1 MRKISIFASNSIEM
15 KKIIGLFAFMFLLNG
30 CDDGDLI
37 IETIDFEDVTAVRCG
52 INNLVYK
59 IKDNEALIIDIP
71 EDENA
76 FITTVTPYGEPRQ
89 FIIGG
94 DNKVIYRSYSGTIE
108 NENVCS
114 TIPPSSPNVT
124 EEWVATSGVIQ
135 ITTTP
140 IVVANTTLT
149 SGNATRIS
157 GYNHYIVF
165 KNVTFDKPNGEQ
177 FFETYIFGSYAK
189 NLESTETLPFAFDDE
204 VEKCSSGNTVYNISG
219 SEALVL
225 NLDNTFFPAASGTQT
240 ALISATNKLTYTLY
254 TAGGLT
260 SANFCTTPAP
270 TTPSASQIWNAKDGV
285 TATSGI
291 IEVVTTTLG
300 SQFQHTIHLKKV
312 TFNRNGSEFYLG
324 DDYIY
329 GSFIQ

>member
-15 KKIIGLFAFMFLLNG
+15 KKIIGLFAFMLLLNG
-30 CDDGDLI
+30 CDDGDLT
-37 IETIDFEDVTAVRCG
+37 IETIDFADVTAVKCG
-52 INNLVYK
+52 LNDLVYK
-59 IKDNEALIIDIP
+59 IKENEALIIEIP
-71 EDENA
+71 EASNA

-89 FIIGG
+89 FTIGG
-94 DNKVIYRSYSGTIE
+94 NNKVIYRSYSGTIAT
-108 NENVCS
+108 ENVCS

-124 EEWVATSGVIQ
+124 EEWVATSGTIE

-140 IVVANTTLT
+140 ILVPNTTLT
-149 SGNATRIS
+149 SGNATKIK
-157 GYNHYIVF
+157 GYNHAIVF

-177 FFETYIFGSYAK
+177 FFETYVFGSYAK
-189 NLESTETLPFAFDDE
+189 DLLSTETLPFAFDDE
-204 VEKCSSGNTVYNISG
+204 VEKCSSGNTVFNTSG

-225 NLDNTFFPAASGTQT
+225 NLDATFFPAASGTQT
-240 ALISATNKLTYTLY
+240 ALISATNKVTYTLF

-260 SANFCTTPAP
+260 SDNFCTTPTPITPAP
-270 TTPSASQIWNAKDGV
+270 SQIWIAEDGV

-312 TFNRNGSEFYLG
+312 TFTRNGSEFYLG

>member
-1 MRKISIFASNSIEM
+1 MRKISIFASNIIEM

-30 CDDGDLI
+30 CDDGDLT
-37 IETIDFEDVTAVRCG
+37 IETIDFEDVTAVKCG
-52 INNLVYK
+52 LNDLVYK
-59 IKDNEALIIDIP
+59 IKENEALIIEIP
-71 EDENA
+71 EASNA
-76 FITTVTPYGEPRQ
+76 FIATVTPYGEPRQ
-89 FIIGG
+89 FTIGG
-94 DNKVIYRSYSGTIE
+94 NNKVIYRSYSGTIAT
-108 NENVCS
+108 ENVCS

-124 EEWVATSGVIQ
+124 EEWVATSGTIE

-140 IVVANTTLT
+140 ILVPNTTLT
-149 SGNATRIS
+149 SGNATKIK
-157 GYNHYIVF
+157 GYNHAIVF

-177 FFETYIFGSYAK
+177 FFETYVFGSYAK
-189 NLESTETLPFAFDDE
+189 DLLSTETLPFAFDDE
-204 VEKCSSGNTVYNISG
+204 VEKCSSSNTVYNTSG

-225 NLDNTFFPAASGTQT
+225 NLDATFFPAASGTQT
-240 ALISATNKLTYTLY
+240 ALISATNKVTYTLF

-260 SANFCTTPAP
+260 SDNFCTTPAP
-270 TTPSASQIWNAKDGV
+270 TTPAASQIWIAEDGV

-312 TFNRNGSEFYLG
+312 TFTRNGSEFYLG

>member
-1 MRKISIFASNSIEM
+1 MRKISIFASNIIEM

-37 IETIDFEDVTAVRCG
+37 IETIDFADVTAVKCG

-59 IKDNEALIIDIP
+59 IKDNEALIIEIP
-71 EDENA
+71 EASNA
-76 FITTVTPYGEPRQ
+76 FINEVTAANTPRQ

-94 DNKVIYRSYSGTIE
+94 NNKVIYRSYSGTIATE
-108 NENVCS
+108 NICS

-124 EEWVATSGVIQ
+124 EEWVATSGTIQ
-135 ITTTP
+135 ITTTA
-140 IVVANTTLT
+140 VVVPNTSLS
-149 SGNATRIS
+149 SGNATRIN

-177 FFETYIFGSYAK
+177 FFETYIFGSYV
-189 NLESTETLPFAFDDE
+189 TPITPLPFGFDDE
-204 VEKCSSGNTVYNISG
+204 VEKCSSSNTVYNISG

-240 ALISATNKLTYTLY
+240 ALISPTNKVTYTLFN
-254 TAGGLT
+254 AGGLT
-260 SANFCTTPAP
+260 SDNFCTTPAP
-270 TTPSASQIWNAKDGV
+270 TTPTPNQIWVAKDGV

-300 SQFQHTIHLKKV
+300 TQFQHTIHLKKV
-312 TFNRNGSEFYLG
+312 TFSRNGSEFYLG

>member
-1 MRKISIFASNSIEM
+1 MRKISIFASNIIEM

-37 IETIDFEDVTAVRCG
+37 IETIDFEDVTAVDCDL
-52 INNLVYK
+52 NNLVYK
-59 IKDNEALIIDIP
+59 IKENEALIIEIP
-71 EDENA
+71 TTSNA
-76 FITTVTPYGEPRQ
+76 FINEVTPANTPRQ
-89 FIIGG
+89 FVISET
-94 DNKVIYRSYSGTIE
+94 NKVVYRSYSGTIATE
-108 NENVCS
+108 NICS

-124 EEWVATSGVIQ
+124 EEWVATSGTIQ
-135 ITTTP
+135 ITTTA
-140 IVVANTTLT
+140 VVVPNTTLT

-157 GYNHYIVF
+157 GYNHNIVF

-177 FFETYIFGSYAK
+177 FFETYIFGSY
-189 NLESTETLPFAFDDE
+189 LTPVTSLPFGFDDE

-240 ALISATNKLTYTLY
+240 ALISTTNKVTYTLFN
-254 TAGGLT
+254 AGGLT
-260 SANFCTTPAP
+260 SDNFCTTPAP
-270 TTPSASQIWNAKDGV
+270 TTPTPNQIWIANDGV

-300 SQFQHTIHLKKV
+300 TQFQHTIHLKKV
-312 TFNRNGSEFYLG
+312 TFFRDGSEFYLG

-329 GSFIQ
+329 GSFVQ

>member
-15 KKIIGLFAFMFLLNG
+15 KKIIGLFAFMFVLNG

-37 IETIDFEDVTAVRCG
+37 IETIDFEDVTAVKCD

-59 IKDNEALIIDIP
+59 IKDNEALIIEIP
-71 EDENA
+71 EASNA

-89 FIIGG
+89 FAIGG
-94 DNKVIYRSYSGTIE
+94 NNKVVYRSYSGTIE
-108 NENVCS
+108 TENVCS

-124 EEWVATSGVIQ
+124 EEWVATSGTIE

-140 IVVANTTLT
+140 ILVPNTALT
-149 SGNATRIS
+149 SGNATKIK
-157 GYNHYIVF
+157 GYNHAIVF

-177 FFETYIFGSYAK
+177 FYETYTFGSYAK
-189 NLESTETLPFAFDDE
+189 DLLSTETLPFAFDDE
-204 VEKCSSGNTVYNISG
+204 VEKCSSSNTVYNISG

-225 NLDNTFFPAASGTQT
+225 NLDATFFPAASGTQT
-240 ALISATNKLTYTLY
+240 ALISATNKVTYTLFS
-254 TAGGLT
+254 AGGLT
-260 SANFCTTPAP
+260 SDNFCTTPAP
-270 TTPSASQIWNAKDGV
+270 TTPAANQIWTAKDGV
-285 TATSGI
+285 AATSGI

>member
-15 KKIIGLFAFMFLLNG
+15 KKIIGLFAFMLLLNG
-30 CDDGDLI
+30 CDDGDLT
-37 IETIDFEDVTAVRCG
+37 IETIDFADVTAVKCG
-52 INNLVYK
+52 LNDLVYK
-59 IKDNEALIIDIP
+59 IKENEALIIEIP
-71 EDENA
+71 EASNA

-89 FIIGG
+89 FTIGG
-94 DNKVIYRSYSGTIE
+94 NNKVIYRSYSGTIAT
-108 NENVCS
+108 ENVCS

-124 EEWVATSGVIQ
+124 EEWVATSGTIE

-140 IVVANTTLT
+140 ILVPNTALT
-149 SGNATRIS
+149 SGNATKIK
-157 GYNHYIVF
+157 GYNHAIVF

-177 FFETYIFGSYAK
+177 FFETYVFGSYAK
-189 NLESTETLPFAFDDE
+189 DLLSSETLPFAFDDE
-204 VEKCSSGNTVYNISG
+204 VEKCSSSNTVYNTSG

-225 NLDNTFFPAASGTQT
+225 NLDATFFPAASGTQT
-240 ALISATNKLTYTLY
+240 ALISATNKVTYTLF

-260 SANFCTTPAP
+260 SDNFCTTPAP
-270 TTPSASQIWNAKDGV
+270 TTPAASQIWIAEDGV

-312 TFNRNGSEFYLG
+312 TFTRNGSEFYLG

>member
-37 IETIDFEDVTAVRCG
+37 IETIDFADGTADNCT
-52 INNLVYK
+52 NNNIVYK
-59 IKDNEALIIDIP
+59 IKENELLLIEIP
-71 EDENA
+71 AESYLNQ
-76 FITTVTPYGEPRQ
+76 VTPTNDPRE
-89 FIIGG
+89 IIISAA
-94 DNKVIYRSYSGTIE
+94 NKVIYRSYNGTVSEDNI
-108 NENVCS
+108 CA
-114 TIPPSSPNVT
+114 TIQPITPIVT
-124 EEWVATSGVIQ
+124 EQWVATSGIIE
-135 ITTTP
+135 ITTTA
-140 IVVANTTLT
+140 VVVPNTSLT
-149 SGNATRIS
+149 SGNATRIT
-157 GYNHYIVF
+157 GYNHNIIF
-165 KNVTFDKPNGEQ
+165 KNITFDKPGGDQ
-177 FFETYIFGSYAK
+177 FYQSFTFGSYV
-189 NLESTETLPFAFDDE
+189 TPVTPLPFAFDDE
-204 VEKCSSGNTVYNISG
+204 VEKCTSGNTVYNTSG

-225 NLDNTFFPAASGTQT
+225 NLDPTFFPAASGTQT
-240 ALISATNKLTYTLY
+240 ALISATNKVTYTLY

-260 SANFCTTPAP
+260 SANFCTTTAP
-270 TTPSASQIWNAKDGV
+270 TTPAVSQIWNAKDGV

>member
-15 KKIIGLFAFMFLLNG
+15 KKIIGLFAFMLLLNG
-30 CDDGDLI
+30 CDDGDLT
-37 IETIDFEDVTAVRCG
+37 IETIDFADVTAVKCG
-52 INNLVYK
+52 LNDLVYK
-59 IKDNEALIIDIP
+59 IKENEALIIEIP
-71 EDENA
+71 EASNA

-89 FIIGG
+89 FTIGG
-94 DNKVIYRSYSGTIE
+94 NNKVIYRSYSGTIAT
-108 NENVCS
+108 ENVCS

-124 EEWVATSGVIQ
+124 EEWVATSGTIE

-140 IVVANTTLT
+140 ILVPNTTLT
-149 SGNATRIS
+149 SGNATKIK
-157 GYNHYIVF
+157 GYNHAIVF

-177 FFETYIFGSYAK
+177 FFETYVFGSYAK
-189 NLESTETLPFAFDDE
+189 DLLSTETLPFAFDDE
-204 VEKCSSGNTVYNISG
+204 VEKCSSGNTVYNTSG

-225 NLDNTFFPAASGTQT
+225 NLDATFFPAASGTQT
-240 ALISATNKLTYTLY
+240 ALISATNKVTYTLF

-260 SANFCTTPAP
+260 SDNFCTTPAP
-270 TTPSASQIWNAKDGV
+270 TTPAASQIWIAEDG

-312 TFNRNGSEFYLG
+312 TFTRNGSEFYLG